1 VNGSLLFGR
10 LVSSRNSSLKVVY
23 EGVNPTNKLEER
35 KFSKEYF
42 ISTIISIYPSIHHSP
57 FISNIASTSPI
68 ISALFRINLQHL
80 LLVLKKVEKYKMLIR
95 EKCVI
100 LHAKS
105 SLDKYIKLN
114 QQSMMLNS

>member
-10 LVSSRNSSLKVVY
+10 LVSSRNSSLTVVD
-23 EGVNPTNKLEER
+23 EGVNPRNKLEER
-35 KFSKEYF
+35 KFSKECF

-57 FISNIASTSPI
+57 FISNIAFTSPI
-68 ISALFRINLQHL
+68 IFALFRINLQHL
-80 LLVLKKVEKYKMLIR
+80 LLLLKKVEKYKMLIR

-114 QQSMMLNS
+114 QQL